1 MSSAV
6 NNLGTFNPN
15 QYKNNGTGEKPSQRM
30 AGDYLSEFTNKM
42 ESDKKETMRPQ
53 SYQGKQSHGT
63 HTNKLSFG
71 NGNRPTKANANKSNS
86 QSQAS
91 TPVTSS
97 GSQGSVNNN
106 NTAVLP
112 KDMQQDMIDRGG
124 TINADGSYEVGSA
137 FESRWEKRHSPENLA
152 AQKKAQEDLF
162 AHAGVSS
169 REEYFASDRHKA
181 SRSRAQSDTQ
191 RLKEKQ
197 ARLGY
202 S

>member
-6 NNLGTFNPN
+6 NNLGTFDPN
-15 QYKNNGTGEKPSQRM
+15 QYKNNGAGGRPVQRM
-30 AGDYLSEFTNKM
+30 AGDMLRDFAIPTV
-42 ESDKKETMRPQ
+42 KKEEED
-53 SYQGKQSHGT
+53 SGKEYDRDYRYGSR
-63 HTNKLSFG
+63 
-71 NGNRPTKANANKSNS
+71 NGNDNNINITNVAPASASNAGSSSSSN
-86 QSQAS
+86 A
-91 TPVTSS
+91 
-97 GSQGSVNNN
+97 
-106 NTAVLP
+106 TAVLP

-197 ARLGY
+197 AKLGY
-202 S
+202 R

>member
-1 MSSAV
+1 MSLVFSG
-6 NNLGTFNPN
+6 NGFN
-15 QYKNNGTGEKPSQRM
+15 ESSRMRM
-30 AGDYLSEFTNKM
+30 AGDYLSEFASRNSNDERQLM
-42 ESDKKETMRPQ
+42 
-53 SYQGKQSHGT
+53 
-63 HTNKLSFG
+63 FG
-71 NGNRPTKANANKSNS
+71 NANRPTKANANKSNP
-86 QSQAS
+86 QPQAS

-97 GSQGSVNNN
+97 SAQASTPVASGGSQGSVNNN